1 MKEKHHLSF
10 LRLLPFT
17 RRQKLFFAP
26 LSLSLACEI
35 WTGLRGSVS
44 TRVPY
49 WQQPFVVQHSR
60 VCSDK
65 NEGWNFP
72 LRLMQLKWDV
82 TNVGNLW
89 PGPGRPNEGDHWR
102 LQEVL
107 NSPQFI
113 QEEQTLVTEIRW
125 DFSISDGLLRSQGC
139 RLDKERKTGKKSE
152 EGQKRVILEERERV
166 SIKLVFLFV
175 INCDV
180 HSGVNGG
187 RMCLYS
193 CRSTSKINSFSWS
206 EASSQ
211 PQSIR
216 EDVNAEIV
224 FMKKSLQQ

>member
-26 LSLSLACEI
+26 FSLSLAGEI

-44 TRVPY
+44 TCVPH
-49 WQQPFVVQHSR
+49 WQQPFVVQHSG

-82 TNVGNLW
+82 TDVGNLW
-89 PGPGRPNEGDHWR
+89 PGPGRPNDGDHCR
-102 LQEVL
+102 HQEVL
-107 NSPQFI
+107 ISPQFI
-113 QEEQTLVTEIRW
+113 QEEQTLVTAIRW
-125 DFSISDGLLRSQGC
+125 GFSISDGLLRSQGYK
-139 RLDKERKTGKKSE
+139 LDKERKTGKKSE
-152 EGQKRVILEERERV
+152 DEQKRVILEERERV
-166 SIKLVFLFV
+166 SIRLVFLFV

-180 HSGVNGG
+180 HSGANGG
-187 RMCLYS
+187 RMRLSS
-193 CRSTSKINSFSWS
+193 CRSTGKINSFSWS

-224 FMKKSLQQ
+224 FMKNILQQ